1 MATQVAHQASP
12 ARPRR
17 APAWTN
23 HCPEELAFSH
33 RAGEVYFFTAP
44 SASVR
49 GKVNTVAYD
58 PTERSAHCDC
68 FAGERGL
75 YECWH
80 AHHAEGAWLL
90 HLCRQLA
97 DRLSDEELEVA
108 GKEAA
113 ARVETASWFWAA
125 YSPIDRPMLQACREE
140 WRKRHRRRKAD
151 DRPDDDP
158 EPTPPAGPAAIVPL
172 KTKETLHAQLR
183 QAMAD
188 LYGEEAA

>member
-1 MATQVAHQASP
+1 MATQVAKSP
-12 ARPRR
+12 EPSQTRR

-23 HCPEELAFSH
+23 HRPEELAFSH

-44 SASVR
+44 SASVP

-58 PTERSAHCDC
+58 PTDRSAHCDC

-90 HLCRQLA
+90 NLCRQLA
-97 DRLSDEELEVA
+97 RQLGDEELTVA

-113 ARVETASWFWAA
+113 ARVETAGWFWAVHSA
-125 YSPIDRPMLQACREE
+125 IDQPMLQACREE
-140 WRKRHRRRKAD
+140 WRRRQRRKRG
-151 DRPDDDP
+151 RPDDEP
-158 EPTPPAGPAAIVPL
+158 EPPPAAPAVALP
-172 KTKETLHAQLR
+172 TKGGELLQANLR
-183 QAMAD
+183 RAMAD
-188 LYGEEAA
+188 LYGEEVA

>member
-1 MATQVAHQASP
+1 MATQVADSP
-12 ARPRR
+12 GPSRVRR

-23 HCPEELAFSH
+23 HSPEELTFSH

-44 SASVR
+44 SASVP

-58 PTERSAHCDC
+58 PTDRSTHCDC

-97 DRLSDEELEVA
+97 RQLEDEDLTIA

-113 ARVETASWFWAA
+113 ARVETAGWFWAA
-125 YSPIDRPMLQACREE
+125 HSPIDAPMLQACREE
-140 WRKRHRRRKAD
+140 WRRRHRRKRD
-151 DRPDDDP
+151 QPDDEPDP
-158 EPTPPAGPAAIVPL
+158 PPAAPAAVIPINTKATLQKQL
-172 KTKETLHAQLR
+172 KR
-183 QAMAD
+183 AMAD

>member
-1 MATQVAHQASP
+1 MATQVAHPASP
-12 ARPRR
+12 ARPHRT
-17 APAWTN
+17 PAWTN
-23 HCPEELAFSH
+23 HTPEELAFSH

-44 SASVR
+44 SASVP

-58 PTERSAHCDC
+58 PTDRSAHCDC

-90 HLCRQLA
+90 NLCRQLA
-97 DRLSDEELEVA
+97 CQLGDEELTVA

-113 ARVETASWFWAA
+113 ARVETAGWFWAA
-125 YSPIDRPMLQACREE
+125 HSPIDAPMLQACREE
-140 WRKRHRRRKAD
+140 WRRRQRARRG
-151 DRPDDDP
+151 RPDDEP
-158 EPTPPAGPAAIVPL
+158 EPPPAAPAVALPTKGGAIV
-172 KTKETLHAQLR
+172 QGRLR
-183 QAMAD
+183 RAMAD